1 MFTAIRFLR
10 AAAGEFFYDLP
21 RMVLLNL
28 IWFVATIPTL
38 YIAFVWYRL
47 TIEGEG
53 GRPALHVWP
62 IPLMALTFALS
73 GPATAGVYYVTNR
86 LANGELLEV
95 PGVFAGFRRFFW
107 RGWGLALID
116 ATVLGLLVLNV
127 VFYWYLDRPGV
138 QLLSVIFGSLI
149 GMWYAV
155 QGYLF
160 SLLVE
165 MDQSLRLVLR
175 NALFIA
181 VDNLGLTL
189 GVMVVNAV
197 FLFFAGTAWPVAL
210 PFVIMALSSSVHNK
224 TVVEAVAR
232 YREQGRVFTDQ
243 PTG

>member
-1 MFTAIRFLR
+1 MLTALRSLR
-10 AAAGEFFYDLP
+10 AAGGEFFYDLP

-28 IWFVATIPTL
+28 FWFAATIPTL
-38 YIAFVWYRL
+38 FIAYVWYRL
-47 TIEGEG
+47 TIGDES

-62 IPLMALTFALS
+62 IPLMALSFALS

-95 PGVFAGFRRFFW
+95 PGFFAGFRRYFW

-116 ATVLGLLVLNV
+116 AAVLGLLALNV

-149 GMWYAV
+149 GIWYAA

-160 SLLVE
+160 SMLVE
-165 MDQSLRLVLR
+165 MNQSLRLVLR

-189 GVMVVNAV
+189 GVMLVNAL
-197 FLFFAGTAWPVAL
+197 FLFFAASAWPVAL
-210 PFVIMALSSSVHNK
+210 PFVVMALASSVHNK
-224 TVVEAVAR
+224 VIVEAVAR
-232 YREQGRVFTDQ
+232 YREQGRVFTDR
-243 PTG
+243 PEA